1 MEDFVGRTI
10 GDCKITV
17 KIGEG
22 GMGAVYLAEHQ
33 SLEISIAMKII
44 DRALINHDP
53 TFIDRFYREARQA
66 AKLNHPNLMRVYNVG
81 EDTGVHFLIVE
92 YIDGP
97 SLAEI
102 IELKG
107 YLTLEI
113 ALPLMLQALEGLKS
127 AHTKGIL
134 HRDIKPDNLLVN
146 SEGMLKITD
155 FGLAKPIL
163 QKDSLVLTSTGQILG
178 TPAYMPLEQW
188 RGERLK
194 EQSDIYALGVTFF
207 HLLSGKFPYEATTV
221 AELITKIIS
230 GRSEKLSKL
239 LPDLPKTI
247 VNLIERMLHIRA
259 EKRPESC
266 DEIIN
271 HLNNFMYSGE
281 LTRMELKKDTS
292 KVIDGNKN
300 GRIASK
306 IVSGNEKNSVEN
318 STNDDESSSSIIYN
332 SNLITSIFFHLT
344 GWLEFIGLGKFRN
357 KLRFFI
363 RNNTILFM
371 SSFLICL
378 ILIIAIFVSAMF
390 GTGSSSDSMQLFE
403 LKKEIEKKNLEIFD
417 LEEDSQAKK
426 SEIDR
431 LKAELIELK
440 MKHDQEE
447 NPE

>member
-1 MEDFVGRTI
+1 MTDFVGRTI
-10 GDCKITV
+10 GDCIIHA

-22 GMGAVYLAEHQ
+22 GMGSVYLAEHQ
-33 SLEISIAMKII
+33 SLEISVAMKIV
-44 DRALINHDP
+44 DSALINHDP
-53 TFIDRFYREARQA
+53 TFINRFFREARQA

-81 EDTGVHFLIVE
+81 EDQGVYFLIVE

-107 YLTLEI
+107 SLSLDI
-113 ALPLMLQALEGLKS
+113 ALPLMIQSLEGLKN
-127 AHTKGIL
+127 AHSKGVL

-146 SEGMLKITD
+146 SEGILKITD

-188 RGERLK
+188 RGENLN
-194 EQSDIYALGVTFF
+194 EQSDIYALGVTFS

-230 GRSEKLSKL
+230 GNSEKLSKL
-239 LPDLPKTI
+239 VPDLSKGVI
-247 VNLIERMLHIRA
+247 NIIDRMLHVRA
-259 EKRPESC
+259 EKRPASC

-271 HLNNFMYSGE
+271 HLNNIIYSGE
-281 LTRMELKKDTS
+281 LLRAELKSDTS
-292 KVIDGNKN
+292 KIMNGSKN
-300 GRIASK
+300 GRIASGIISADK
-306 IVSGNEKNSVEN
+306 AEIIDD
-318 STNDDESSSSIIYN
+318 TADDDESNYAVINN

-344 GWLEFIGLGKFRN
+344 GWLDYVGLSKFRT

-363 RNNTILFM
+363 RNNPVKFASIF
-371 SSFLICL
+371 FICL
-378 ILIIAIFVSAMF
+378 ILIIAVFVTALFGLGSADE
-390 GTGSSSDSMQLFE
+390 SNKILE
-403 LKKEIEKKNLEIFD
+403 LKKEIEQKNLQIFD
-417 LEEDSQAKK
+417 LEEDNKKHK

-431 LKAELIELK
+431 LKAEV
-440 MKHDQEE
+440 EE
-447 NPE
+447 IKKKLTPDDKDN